1 MINKV
6 SFSLMS
12 VDEQINYCEEVGNTL
27 SPLSEVAPAV
37 TPLADKFV
45 ADTKEAR
52 DVNHKKRG
60 SEYTELVDNSESARD
75 EALIAYRTYLEACSH
90 RSVDIKRLA
99 ANKLLEIYRSHGW
112 SFHIRGAKAESNRIN
127 SMNDEVTTIA
137 ENAAALQTID
147 ATEWWNDVI
156 TKDKEYHT
164 NLMLR
169 QQQMGSIPDA
179 VSASAY
185 AKMRSSY
192 HQLVQVI
199 EAISIMTPD
208 PKIDEWMKTVN
219 QFADSYMMVAR
230 SRKTRL
236 ETIKNEAKEKA
247 KSQQ

>member
-1 MINKV
+1 V
-6 SFSLMS
+6 
-12 VDEQINYCEEVGNTL
+12 
-27 SPLSEVAPAV
+27 
-37 TPLADKFV
+37 
-45 ADTKEAR
+45 
-52 DVNHKKRG
+52 
-60 SEYTELVDNSESARD
+60 
-75 EALIAYRTYLEACSH
+75 
-90 RSVDIKRLA
+90 
-99 ANKLLEIYRSHGW
+99 
-112 SFHIRGAKAESNRIN
+112 
-127 SMNDEVTTIA
+127 NDEVTTIA

-247 KSQQ
+247 KSHQ